1 MPPLIRPTWL
11 APALP
16 CLALLCLSLLPLA
29 GQAATTGSGR
39 VATETR
45 VLPEFEAIAVTGAV
59 DLRVRQGTPQS
70 VQVSAD
76 DDLLPLL
83 ETTVEPT
90 RRGATLKVGWKR
102 GHSVHARSRVTVHVV
117 LPRLSGVASAGAGE
131 MVVDAFDTPALRV
144 SLAGSGRAE
153 LPGLRTDELVIG
165 ISGSGDVGGS
175 GQARRLKLSIA
186 GSGDAKLAEL
196 QADEVSVNIAGSGDA
211 AVHAQKT
218 LDVRIAGSG
227 DVSYRG
233 DAVVK
238 KSVAG
243 SGSVTKQ

>member
-1 MPPLIRPTWL
+1 MPSLIRPAWF
-11 APALP
+11 AP
-16 CLALLCLSLLPLA
+16 ALLCLALLPLA
-29 GQAATTGSGR
+29 GQAATTGSGQ
-39 VATETR
+39 VATEVR
-45 VLPEFEAIAVTGAV
+45 ALPEFEAIAVAGAV
-59 DLRVRQGTPQS
+59 DVRVRQGTPQS

-76 DDLLPLL
+76 DNLLPLL

-102 GHSVHARSRVTVHVV
+102 GQSISARSRVTVDVV
-117 LPRLSGVASAGAGE
+117 VPRLSALAGSGAGN
-131 MVVDAFDTPALRV
+131 MVVEAFDTPALRV
-144 SLAGSGRAE
+144 SLAGSGRVE

-175 GQARRLKLSIA
+175 GRATRLKLSIA
-186 GSGDAKLAEL
+186 GSGDVEL
-196 QADEVSVNIAGSGDA
+196 TGMQADDVSVNIAGSGDT
-211 AVHAQKT
+211 AVFAQKT
-218 LDVRIAGSG
+218 LEVSIAGSG